1 MYKLFTE
8 YIPRIIHMVHVL
20 LYFVVVNYWQLYP
33 YPQGCFT
40 GIGAIIG
47 YDCPNASGTTLRNMG
62 KCFTGIHKNW
72 WYTPTTQLHKAPQK
86 LYGRLTLKYFGKTW
100 YTPCF
105 LIPRFSVNKLSACTL
120 CMMVTQLIY
129 CPLRNLEVISQTCV
143 FFKSILQMISKL
155 STSWEICLR
164 WVPQNPIIDKSTLVQ
179 VMAWWCQAT
188 SHYMSQCWPRY
199 KWP

>member
-1 MYKLFTE
+1 MYHRNSQELM
-8 YIPRIIHMVHVL
+8 I
-20 LYFVVVNYWQLYP
+20 YP
-33 YPQGCFT
+33 NNT
-40 GIGAIIG
+40 I
-47 YDCPNASGTTLRNMG
+47 T
-62 KCFTGIHKNW
+62 
-72 WYTPTTQLHKAPQK
+72 QK

-199 KWP
+199 IISGHKYGITRAQWVKHKLVFLKMNFDNPLVWCWGRIKCIHAHLFFFETM